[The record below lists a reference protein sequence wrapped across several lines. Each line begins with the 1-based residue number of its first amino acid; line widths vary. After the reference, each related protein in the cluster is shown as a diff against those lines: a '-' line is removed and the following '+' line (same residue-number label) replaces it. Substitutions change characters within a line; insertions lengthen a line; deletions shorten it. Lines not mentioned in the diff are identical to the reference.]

1 MNCRALRVVLQAI
14 QCKPFIVELAVQVI
28 VMCFGS
34 PVPLLTSMNL
44 AHFVFTY
51 ERRQLCYCCSF
62 FLKLLHSYASV
73 VAVAQHSWGL
83 ETLEVKANELVG
95 RHDKWPLVPFPIW
108 RNNKDVYFQG
118 LFPCFPLRSG
128 GCVVPNGGK
137 DVCELKHVVFDRCFR
152 SHIS

>member
-1 MNCRALRVVLQAI
+1 MNCRALLVLLQAI

-62 FLKLLHSYASV
+62 FLKLLHSYALAATV
-73 VAVAQHSWGL
+73 VAQHSLGL
-83 ETLEVKANELVG
+83 
-95 RHDKWPLVPFPIW
+95 
-108 RNNKDVYFQG
+108 RNT
-118 LFPCFPLRSG
+118 RS
-128 GCVVPNGGK
+128 
-137 DVCELKHVVFDRCFR
+137 E
-152 SHIS
+152 SQ